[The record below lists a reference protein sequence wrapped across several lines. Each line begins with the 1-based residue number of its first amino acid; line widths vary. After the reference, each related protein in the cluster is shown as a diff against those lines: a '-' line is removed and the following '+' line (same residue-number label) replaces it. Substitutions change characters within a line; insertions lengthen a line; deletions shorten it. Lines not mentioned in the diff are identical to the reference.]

1 MLNNCDYK
9 PVYSSQN
16 KIDYKIVIASFSGDK
31 DINNLIATNIKRNSK
46 EESGKIVEI
55 VFNTE
60 YTKNVLAKN
69 SAGSITD
76 FQTDVQTTFTI
87 KNGNSSV
94 KPQLPSGNHEKE
106 KRKRNVQSR
115 TIETKRKIIA
125 AAEAEFAQMGFN
137 GASVRTIAK
146 RADLQHTLITYH
158 FGNKEGLWQA
168 TVSRMLSEYTK
179 QQESRLVTRLAVG
192 RRRSR

>member
-16 KIDYKIVIASFSGDK
+16 KIDYKIVIANFSGDK

-76 FQTDVQTTFTI
+76 YQIDVVTAFII
-87 KNGNSSV
+87 K
-94 KPQLPSGNHEKE
+94 KE
-106 KRKRNVQSR
+106 KNSENFLVKENFNFQKMTDKYEEKNYERNIKKNLANSISQ
-115 TIETKRKIIA
+115 K
-125 AAEAEFAQMGFN
+125 
-137 GASVRTIAK
+137 
-146 RADLQHTLITYH
+146 LI
-158 FGNKEGLWQA
+158 L
-168 TVSRMLSEYTK
+168 
-179 QQESRLVTRLAVG
+179 RLAVN
-192 RRRSR
+192 